1 MLSRQ
6 TGTRVAILAAL
17 GVAMLILAGGA
28 SAQAGPFQWLTGKNQ
43 QQQQQQPQPQYQQQ
57 QQQQPQQQ
65 TGNQGFFPF
74 FGGGRGNRANRGNQG
89 GPDLTATPRSDE
101 LPMNDPEA
109 YMITNPPLGMPTL
122 SSRNIEATKAAI
134 QRYQSI
140 AGQGG
145 WPTVPAKAMHP
156 GQRGQEIAILQR
168 RLEISGDL
176 VGMSVPGEYDAAVV
190 QAVKS
195 FQSRHGLPATGKIDS
210 KAMIEAL
217 NVPASIRV
225 SQLQASLKRLQSLSA
240 NTGSAGRYVVVNVPS
255 AQVEAVDGGQVASR
269 HAAVV
274 GKPER
279 PTPEITSKIHE
290 INFNPYWYVP
300 RTIIHKD
307 LIPKG
312 RAFAARGQDM
322 LAAYRMQAF
331 DAAGNPLDPRQIDW
345 NGTAVYNYNFRQLPQ
360 GENSLGF
367 VKINFPN
374 KDAVYLHDT
383 PLKSLF
389 GKAVRFE
396 SSGCVRVHNVE
407 QLVAWILR
415 DAPGWNY
422 QRIASMKHTGEQ
434 LDVKVPKAVPIYLAY
449 ITGWGTPDGQV
460 HFGRDIYG
468 IDGPSTTASAY

>member
-1 MLSRQ
+1 MDGERQ
-6 TGTRVAILAAL
+6 MPSCQVKRSGAGFAAAGFCAAL
-17 GVAMLILAGGA
+17 LVA
-28 SAQAGPFQWLTGKNQ
+28 SALPVQAGPFSWLTGKNQ
-43 QQQQQQPQPQYQQQ
+43 QQQEQQPPQQQ
-57 QQQQPQQQ
+57 QTAPQ
-65 TGNQGFFPF
+65 GGPGLFPF
-74 FGGGRGNRANRGNQG
+74 FRGNQG
-89 GPDLTATPRSDE
+89 RRGSAPDVTAAPRADE
-101 LPMNDPEA
+101 LPLDDPEA
-109 YMITNPPLGMPTL
+109 LLITNPPLGMPTL
-122 SSRNIEATKAAI
+122 AAGNIAATKAAI
-134 QRYQSI
+134 EHYRAI
-140 AGQGG
+140 AARGG
-145 WPTVPAKAMHP
+145 WPMVPAKAMHP
-156 GQRGQEIAILQR
+156 GEQGQYVAILQQ
-168 RLEISGDL
+168 RLEVSGDL

-190 QAVKS
+190 QAVKK
-195 FQSRHGLPATGKIDS
+195 FQTRHNLPATGKIDS
-210 KAMIEAL
+210 KAMIQAL

-225 SQLQASLKRLQSLSA
+225 AQLEASLKRLQSLAPAS
-240 NTGSAGRYVVVNVPS
+240 SGRYVVVNVPA
-255 AQVEAVDGGQVASR
+255 AQVEAVEGGAVASR

-279 PTPEITSKIHE
+279 PTPEISSKIVE

-322 LAAYRMQAF
+322 LQAYRMQAF
-331 DAAGNPLDPRQIDW
+331 DAAGNPLDPRQINW
-345 NGTAVYNYNFRQLPQ
+345 NGPEVYNYNFRQLPQ

-389 GKAVRFE
+389 GKQVRFE

-415 DAPGWNY
+415 DTPGWNY
-422 QRIASMKHTGEQ
+422 QRIVSMKHTGER
-434 LDVKVPKAVPIYLAY
+434 LDVKVAKPVPVYLAY
-449 ITGWGTPDGQV
+449 ITAWATPDGMV

-468 IDGPSTTASAY
+468 LDGAPTTAASAY